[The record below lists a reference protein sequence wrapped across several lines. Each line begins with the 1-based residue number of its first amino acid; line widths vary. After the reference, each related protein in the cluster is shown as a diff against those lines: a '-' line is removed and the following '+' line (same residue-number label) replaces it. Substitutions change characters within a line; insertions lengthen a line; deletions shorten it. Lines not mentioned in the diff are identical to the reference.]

1 MLRQGRG
8 TVGSTVIKEAMSPN
22 GVEDTGS
29 ERCSKDFDNLF
40 TVFQPYNAEV
50 QSLNFLCNSLLSHLF
65 SFNRKYI

>member
-40 TVFQPYNAEV
+40 TVFQPYYAEV

-65 SFNRKYI
+65 SFI

>member
-8 TVGSTVIKEAMSPN
+8 TAGRTVTQETMSPS

-40 TVFQPYNAEV
+40 TVFQPYYAEV
-50 QSLNFLCNSLLSHLF
+50 QSLNFM
-65 SFNRKYI
+65 

>member
-8 TVGSTVIKEAMSPN
+8 TVGSTVIKEAMSLN

-40 TVFQPYNAEV
+40 SFPTI
-50 QSLNFLCNSLLSHLF
+50 LC
-65 SFNRKYI
+65 